1 VTRSRFFTSI
11 AAIFLLGT
19 WSGVGSAAD
28 IPAIR
33 SVAPAAGTS
42 RAAMPDSRQLE
53 RDLQRL
59 NWNQFRW
66 VVESV
71 PKLKAGVEAYGP
83 MGWQYLRTKY
93 PTYPWKKSIDRLD
106 VTEKLQLVDLIR
118 KARKLR

>member
-1 VTRSRFFTSI
+1 MTRSRFFTGI
-11 AAIFLLGT
+11 VGIFLLVLGP
-19 WSGVGSAAD
+19 GVGSAAD
-28 IPAIR
+28 SPEIR
-33 SVAPAAGTS
+33 SVAPASGAS
-42 RAAMPDSRQLE
+42 RSALPDSRQLE

-59 NWNQFRW
+59 SWKQFRW

-93 PTYPWKKSIDRLD
+93 PTYPWQKSIDRLD
-106 VTEKLQLVDLIR
+106 VTEKLQLVELIR